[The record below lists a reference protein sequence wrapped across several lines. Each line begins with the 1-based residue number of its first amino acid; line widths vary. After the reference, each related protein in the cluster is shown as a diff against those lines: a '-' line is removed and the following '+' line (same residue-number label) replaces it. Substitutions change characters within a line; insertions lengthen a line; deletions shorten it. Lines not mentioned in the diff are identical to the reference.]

1 MGHQHE
7 IIDHDK
13 HFIIDPVTRKITPA
27 KPEKINLVQY
37 DHNSERYTF
46 EIPRYVEGHDMSL
59 CDIVQ
64 IHYLNISS
72 DKQRRNPGLDESHD
86 ISLLQGDEEKVIFT
100 WLISRNATQ
109 LSGSLNFAIRLAC
122 VTGDKIDYDWHTE
135 IHSGIKVSNGIDNG
149 PVIVQDYAD
158 VLEEWRQKLF
168 GERETLIA
176 ITLPAMEWIQSE
188 DLTHYTQDLTLTD
201 IPITEYTKIDLN
213 PSPEQLVTLIN
224 HGVTMFVAND
234 SGNIKVYAVGD
245 KPVRDMVIQATVKEV
260 KL

>member
-168 GERETLIA
+168 STYETVVSIN
-176 ITLPAMEWIQSE
+176 LPTNEWVQSS
-188 DLTHYTQDLTLTD
+188 DMTHYTQD
-201 IPITEYTKIDLN
+201 ITISGVTANTKIDLQ
-213 PSPEQLVTLIN
+213 PSPEQLVSMIN
-224 HGVTMFVAND
+224 NGIVMFVAND
-234 SGNIKVYAVGD
+234 NGDVKVYSVNE
-245 KPVRDMVIQATVKEV
+245 KPNEDMIIQATVKET
-260 KL
+260 KI

>member
-168 GERETLIA
+168 STYETVVSIN
-176 ITLPAMEWIQSE
+176 LPTSEWVQSP
-188 DLTHYTQDLTLTD
+188 DMTHYTQD
-201 IPITEYTKIDLN
+201 ITISGVTANTKIDLQ
-213 PSPEQLVTLIN
+213 PSPEQLVSMIN
-224 HGVTMFVAND
+224 GGIVMFVAND
-234 SGNIKVYAVGD
+234 NGDVKVYSVNE
-245 KPVRDMVIQATVKEV
+245 KPTEDMIIQATVKET
-260 KL
+260 KI

>member
-122 VTGDKIDYDWHTE
+122 VTGIKLIMT
-135 IHSGIKVSNGIDNG
+135 GIPKYILVLKYLTVSIM
-149 PVIVQDYAD
+149 VQ
-158 VLEEWRQKLF
+158 
-168 GERETLIA
+168 
-176 ITLPAMEWIQSE
+176 
-188 DLTHYTQDLTLTD
+188 
-201 IPITEYTKIDLN
+201 
-213 PSPEQLVTLIN
+213 
-224 HGVTMFVAND
+224 
-234 SGNIKVYAVGD
+234 
-245 KPVRDMVIQATVKEV
+245 
-260 KL
+260 